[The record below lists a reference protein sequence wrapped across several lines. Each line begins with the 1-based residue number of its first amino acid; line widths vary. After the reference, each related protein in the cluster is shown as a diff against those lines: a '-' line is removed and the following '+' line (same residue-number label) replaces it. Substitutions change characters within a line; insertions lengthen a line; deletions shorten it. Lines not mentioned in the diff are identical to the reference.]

1 MKKKIIAFGMMLALL
16 LSLST
21 IAYGAEETPTVT
33 FDGSEDIKYNYDDTD
48 NFGTK
53 FNDMQPGEER
63 VQEILLKNTSNKSID
78 FFMRTEVLKAFE
90 DAKKASE
97 AAYQIS
103 LTITQDGKTETIY
116 GGNESDGTARIGA
129 DENGLKDMNVSLQE
143 WLMLVNLK
151 PSKTAT
157 LKMTVFLDGESHTND
172 YQAADGTF
180 QFEFRAGYDD
190 APPQTEIVTEKQAD
204 KIVTNKV
211 TTPGPVNKVV
221 RQVKTGDDTPVGFW
235 LMAAGASL
243 LIVIL
248 AAVYGKKKKEKHDH
262 FAAK

>member
-1 MKKKIIAFGMMLALL
+1 MKKKIIAFGMILALML
-16 LSLST
+16 GLST
-21 IAYGAEETPTVT
+21 IAYAAEETPTVT
-33 FDGSEDIKYNYDDTD
+33 FDGSEDIKYNYEDTD
-48 NFGTK
+48 HFGTD

-63 VQEILLKNTSNKSID
+63 VQEMLLKNTSKKSVD

-103 LTITQDGKTETIY
+103 LTITRDGKTETIY

-129 DENGLKDMNVSLQE
+129 DENGLRDMNGSLQE
-143 WLMLVNLK
+143 WLLVANLK
-151 PSKTAT
+151 PSRTAT
-157 LKMTVFLDGESHTND
+157 LKMTVLLDGESHTND

-204 KIVTNKV
+204 KIVHNKV
-211 TTPGPVNKVV
+211 ITPGPVNKVV
-221 RQVKTGDDTPVGFW
+221 RQVKTGDDTPFEIW
-235 LMAAGASL
+235 ILAAGASL
-243 LIVIL
+243 LVVIL
-248 AAVYGKKKKEKHDH
+248 GIVFGRKKEQNR
-262 FAAK
+262 AEG